1 MKAIKIAII
10 SKSDKIRDFFRLEA
24 LNFGFII
31 DCFEKIESGSDLSS
45 YELAI
50 IDIDSV
56 SQKPLNSAKKEIT
69 ISEFEREADIT
80 FPIHIYELQEIYR
93 SLYEKDL
100 PNTEKSEENGLKIYF
115 FTERP
120 NVISIK
126 NKNYLLSEAEYSLLK
141 LLCREYP
148 SVVSRE
154 EISKNF
160 SNSNSN
166 ISDVYIC
173 KLRKKLESAL
183 GQRLIYT
190 IRSQGYKIVVD
201 SEWR

>member
-1 MKAIKIAII
+1 MKTIRIAII

-24 LNFGFII
+24 LNFGFIT
-31 DCFEKIESGSDLSS
+31 DCFEKIEIGSDLSS

-50 IDIDSV
+50 IDIDSIL
-56 SQKPLNSAKKEIT
+56 QKPLNSAKKEFT
-69 ISEFEREADIT
+69 VSEFEGKADLL
-80 FPIHIYELQEIYR
+80 FPLYISELQGIYR
-93 SLYEKDL
+93 SLYEKDA
-100 PNTEKSEENGLKIYF
+100 SETAPLSENCLKIF
-115 FTERP
+115 FYNEKP
-120 NVISIK
+120 NVVSIK